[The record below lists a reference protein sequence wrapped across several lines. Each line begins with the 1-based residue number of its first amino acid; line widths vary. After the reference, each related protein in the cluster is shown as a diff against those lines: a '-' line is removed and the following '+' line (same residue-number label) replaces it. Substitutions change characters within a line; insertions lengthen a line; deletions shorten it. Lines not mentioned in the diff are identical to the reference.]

1 MKLPEL
7 HSASLFLRDNSEVRI
22 INPKILQKKGMIYVS
37 GILDSH
43 FFKNVKDIEEKLE
56 LKRDRYTISEMFIIK
71 GIENHGGELEISPV
85 IISSINFNKL
95 EVEFYCYGQINEK
108 IKFNKSEKDFVYSIS
123 FEGLSIY
130 YDSVTTTKQERLLLG
145 KYEEHTL
152 TLTKDFIQTSASFN
166 HKGKTVDLIFAL
178 IKDKE
183 DDLVHL
189 IFHEDSRLSL
199 ELYNEIKFSILTFL
213 SFACGNNINV
223 RHESFYKAGF
233 HHSILYSNKKVK
245 KKFFSNFIPLN
256 NISFLHKNIL
266 NDYMECFE
274 VYLFIDEHL
283 HLSQIVLLLNQAK
296 KSQVDSS
303 IFIMLIAL
311 EKLADRYITSPFFKQ
326 TPSFVME
333 VDSFQDFI
341 KSIKTTFNT
350 YFRRAKTSA
359 TQKQINDLWSRL
371 VNVNKK
377 GKTEDKIEQLLKFA
391 EIEVTQE
398 ISILFTVLR
407 NKAIHQGEIHLPE
420 TSAFEN
426 KLALELLLNRIISNL
441 IQYRGLRYLQA
452 EAGKNI
458 CEQKIDYS
466 IDYTVFGLSKVIQ
479 RPTHSAR
486 QTNYI
491 LYF

>member
-7 HSASLFLRDNSEVRI
+7 HSASLFLRDNSEVLI

-37 GILDSH
+37 GILDNH

-56 LKRDRYTISEMFIIK
+56 LKRETYTINEMFIIK

-108 IKFNKSEKDFVYSIS
+108 IKLNKSEKDFIYSIS

-130 YDSVTTTKQERLLLG
+130 YDSVTTTKQERSLLG
-145 KYEEHTL
+145 KYEERTL
-152 TLTKDFIQTSASFN
+152 TLTKDFIETSASFN
-166 HKGKTVDLIFAL
+166 HAGNTVDIRFAL
-178 IKDKE
+178 INDKE

-199 ELYNEIKFSILTFL
+199 ELYNEIKFTILTFL

-223 RHESFYKAGF
+223 RRESFYKDGF
-233 HHSILYSNKKVK
+233 HHSLLYSNKKVK
-245 KKFFSNFIPLN
+245 KKFHSNFIPLN
-256 NISFLHKNIL
+256 NLSFLHKNVL

-274 VYLFIDEHL
+274 VFLFINEHL
-283 HLSQIVLLLNQAK
+283 HLSQIILLLNQAK
-296 KSQVDSS
+296 KAQVDSS

-311 EKLADRYITSPFFKQ
+311 EKLADKYITSPFFTQ
-326 TPSFVME
+326 TPSFVVE
-333 VDSFQDFI
+333 EDSFQGFI
-341 KSIKTTFNT
+341 KNIKSTFNT
-350 YFRRAKTSA
+350 YFRSDKTSA
-359 TQKQINDLWSRL
+359 TKGQINNLWSRI

-391 EIEVTQE
+391 EIKVTPV

-420 TSAFEN
+420 ANAYEN

-441 IQYRGLRYLQA
+441 IQYRGLRYLRA

-458 CEQKIDYS
+458 CEQKKDYS

-479 RPTHSAR
+479 RPTYTAR
-486 QTNYI
+486 QSN
-491 LYF
+491 